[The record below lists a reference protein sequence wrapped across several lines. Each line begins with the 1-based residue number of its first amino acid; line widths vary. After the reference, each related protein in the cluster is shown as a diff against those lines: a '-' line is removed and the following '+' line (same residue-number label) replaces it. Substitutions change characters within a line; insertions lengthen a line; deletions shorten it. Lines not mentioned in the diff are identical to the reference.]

1 MTTKEKNELQTL
13 REKLKDAYHVLLV
26 YMQKSIEERDED
38 ALKFVSK
45 ELDEVIYKDL
55 ENKV

>member
-1 MTTKEKNELQTL
+1 
-13 REKLKDAYHVLLV
+13 
-26 YMQKSIEERDED
+26 MQKSIEERDED

>member
-26 YMQKSIEERDED
+26 YMQKV
-38 ALKFVSK
+38 LKNVMK
-45 ELDEVIYKDL
+45 MI
-55 ENKV
+55 